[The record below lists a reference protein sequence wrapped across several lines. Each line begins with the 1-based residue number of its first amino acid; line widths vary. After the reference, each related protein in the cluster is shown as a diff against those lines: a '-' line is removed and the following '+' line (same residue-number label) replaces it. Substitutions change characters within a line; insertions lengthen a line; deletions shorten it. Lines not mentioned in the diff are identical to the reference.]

1 MIKIIIIAAVKA
13 VVIIGAGLLLVVMLL
28 ELAVGCGQVTYS
40 QDRTWRSNECLFI
53 TSEEKNGRW

>member
-1 MIKIIIIAAVKA
+1 MIRIIIIAAVKA

-40 QDRTWRSNECLFI
+40 QDRTWASNKCLFI
-53 TSEEKNGRW
+53 TSEEKSGRW